1 MRSRNQLP
9 CVNQEA
15 PNMRVWMQQ
24 GAPDILIR
32 HTWNCIN
39 LGVFVTFGG
48 TWMQQ
53 GAPNMRVCF
62 TTVHASF
69 TSIRASGWIWMS

>member
-32 HTWNCIN
+32 HTWNYIN
-39 LGVFVTFGG
+39 LGVLL
-48 TWMQQ
+48 QC
-53 GAPNMRVCF
+53 MRPLQ
-62 TTVHASF
+62 ASER
-69 TSIRASGWIWMS
+69 RAGSGCRNISCCLHSMAE